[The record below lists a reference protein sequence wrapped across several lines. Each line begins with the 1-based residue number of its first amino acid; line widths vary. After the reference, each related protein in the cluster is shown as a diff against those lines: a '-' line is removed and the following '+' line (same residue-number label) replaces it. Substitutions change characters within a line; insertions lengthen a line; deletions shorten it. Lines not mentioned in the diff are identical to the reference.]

1 MAKKKKR
8 ERDKHL
14 SQVLCVS
21 WMLVTRIQQET
32 CFLGY
37 DLNPQLMQSPH
48 LYSQTISLGT
58 CHFMAQ
64 AGTVTSLHLNITEGT
79 LETSQLILTSPRER
93 QGNPNI
99 WDALQMCCR
108 RPCSS
113 VHFPVSLSFSA
124 LRPLTTGT
132 DYLNHQNFAPHDHTD
147 SNTESWQRKSHR
159 NNKRV

>member
-1 MAKKKKR
+1 
-8 ERDKHL
+8 
-14 SQVLCVS
+14 
-21 WMLVTRIQQET
+21 MLVTRIQQET

-37 DLNPQLMQSPH
+37 DLNPQLMQLPH

-64 AGTVTSLHLNITEGT
+64 TGTVTSLHLNITEGT

-108 RPCSS
+108 RPQE
-113 VHFPVSLSFSA
+113 LI
-124 LRPLTTGT
+124 T
-132 DYLNHQNFAPHDHTD
+132 
-147 SNTESWQRKSHR
+147 
-159 NNKRV
+159 